1 MSTPWNRDRVRG
13 DEVAIIHEGDDEMA
27 IRDGARFDDRVRPLK
42 RLVLETP
49 QMVRKGAREREEIGV
64 HVANEHDIGAEV
76 VLTFKTQAIHDGRVF
91 EHLNV
96 PVGIGGG
103 RNGMTRQRL
112 G

>member
-1 MSTPWNRDRVRG
+1 MTWNKDRVGG

-27 IRDGARFDDRVRPLK
+27 IRDRARLDDGICPLK
-42 RLVLETP
+42 CLVLETP
-49 QMVRKGAREREEIGV
+49 QMARKGAREREEVGV

-76 VLTFKTQAIHDGRVF
+76 VLTFKTQAIHNGRVF

-112 G
+112 A